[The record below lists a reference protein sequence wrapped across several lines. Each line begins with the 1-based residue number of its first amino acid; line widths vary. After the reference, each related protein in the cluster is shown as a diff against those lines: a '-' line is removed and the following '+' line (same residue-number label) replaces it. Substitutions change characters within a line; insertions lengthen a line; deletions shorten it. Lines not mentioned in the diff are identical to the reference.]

1 MPVNKAITYAV
12 YCTLLLE
19 ALGFWLGASVLAL
32 DYRLF
37 AVSLA
42 PGWIP
47 IVIVALRRRER
58 ATRLDMFLMCLGFP
72 IVLGTFFLVTRL
84 FL

>member
-1 MPVNKAITYAV
+1 MPLNKAITYAV
-12 YCTLLLE
+12 YCTIFLE
-19 ALGFWLGASVLAL
+19 ALGFWLCASVLAL

-47 IVIVALRRRER
+47 IVVVAMRRPDR
-58 ATRLDMFLMCLGFP
+58 ATRLDMVLMCSGFP
-72 IVLGTFFLVTRL
+72 IVLGTFMLVARL
-84 FL
+84 LL